1 MSGPGGTESAPRG
14 VAPAP
19 RTDGSSASGAPPF
32 LRITEIF
39 HSIQGESTWAGVPC
53 TFVRITGCPLRCSWC
68 DTAYAFQGGERMT
81 LDEILEVVR
90 EKGCPVVE
98 ITGGEPLAL
107 EARQILVPD
116 RGFLWSARAHRG
128 LLRIR
133 GYDRLTRGEGEMR
146 WKLYGLI
153 PVMTASGP
161 DVTRSAATRLVM
173 EGVLV
178 PSSLLPGR
186 VEWEAVDDHHAI
198 FHRTVAGEAVAT
210 TLEVDPEGRPV
221 RAWADRWNEGRYERF
236 EVRFEGSLEVDGIRV
251 PHAMVAGWR
260 LDDPDAFP
268 FFNARL
274 TSVTF
279 R

>member
-1 MSGPGGTESAPRG
+1 MRPGAPPAPGPGGLRLAGGASALLLLALVLPGCGRFDLG
-14 VAPAP
+14 PP
-19 RTDGSSASGAPPF
+19 GHWEELASGGGPGPGFDPASVETLPPPARRF
-32 LRITEIF
+32 LRHAMAPGT
-39 HSIQGESTWAGVPC
+39 
-53 TFVRITGCPLRCSWC
+53 PLP
-68 DTAYAFQGGERMT
+68 ERVELAMEGT
-81 LDEILEVVR
+81 ILLE
-90 EKGCPVVE
+90 P
-98 ITGGEPLAL
+98 GGEPLAL